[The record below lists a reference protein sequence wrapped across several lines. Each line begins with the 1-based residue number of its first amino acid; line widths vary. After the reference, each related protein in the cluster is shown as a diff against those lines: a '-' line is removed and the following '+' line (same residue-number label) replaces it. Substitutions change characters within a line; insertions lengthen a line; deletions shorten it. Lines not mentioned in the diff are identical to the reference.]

1 MTQALSPARQPG
13 VARQAFCGRCAFPD
27 MHRCRVDV
35 RLSPPKFFQLDVSSA
50 DFRRRGV
57 NSMQDRD
64 QSDADR
70 RVGGTD
76 ARPFAF
82 RLRRFQNWFFL
93 GLLYAGFY
101 LCRYNLSVVSPEF
114 TNEFG
119 FNKEQY
125 GYVASGRDFGYA
137 IGCFLNGLF
146 TDGLGGKQAM
156 AVGAL
161 GTIVLNLVFAGVS
174 WFGFGNNAMFDSPTG
189 TVVTAAL
196 LFFIVTRTVDG
207 YLQSFGA
214 PGMVKINTAWFS
226 RMERGKFAGIF
237 GGMIQLGSWGVTALG
252 GLLVTGFSIA
262 LIGLVIP
269 PQNWRSIFIVMPV
282 LLGVILVFAM
292 FAVRNHPEECGHTIK
307 HDDEADNHDHNE
319 RLPLSVVF
327 KTIAGNPLAW
337 VNAGAYFATGFVR
350 RALENFWVLYLLQV
364 WSIGK
369 QSNAYLWMAFL
380 LPLSAFIGSFT
391 TGLISDTLAKGRRSP
406 VAAGLYAVET
416 LVLLAAL
423 VVLKYTSFASP
434 FVACAFLVAISL
446 TVNSSHSIIGTAVTM
461 DIGGRKMAGFALGLI
476 NSFQYT
482 GAILAGFALGGLMDR
497 FGWVAFFWAMLPF
510 SVLGT
515 TLMTGTWLYTRG
527 RDVRGS

>member
-1 MTQALSPARQPG
+1 MHEHRPSKLAESSPDSEPRQTG
-13 VARQAFCGRCAFPD
+13 
-27 MHRCRVDV
+27 
-35 RLSPPKFFQLDVSSA
+35 
-50 DFRRRGV
+50 
-57 NSMQDRD
+57 
-64 QSDADR
+64 
-70 RVGGTD
+70 
-76 ARPFAF
+76 F
-82 RLRRFQNWFFL
+82 RLRRFRNWFFL

-114 TNEFG
+114 THEFG

-156 AVGAL
+156 AVGAV
-161 GTIVLNLVFAGVS
+161 GTIILNLAFAAVS
-174 WFGFGNNAMFDSPTG
+174 WFGFGGSTLFSSPTG
-189 TVVTAAL
+189 AVVTAAL
-196 LFFIVTRTVDG
+196 LFFIITRTADG

-252 GLLVTGFSIA
+252 GLLVTGFSISV
-262 LIGLVIP
+262 IGLVVA
-269 PQNWRSIFIVMPV
+269 PQNWRSIFVVMPM

-292 FAVRNHPEECGHTIK
+292 FAVRNHPEECGYSIK
-307 HDDEADNHDHNE
+307 HDDEADGHDHKA

-364 WSIGK
+364 WSIDK
-369 QSNAYLWMAFL
+369 HTDSYKWMALL
-380 LPLSAFIGSFT
+380 LPLSAFVGSFT
-391 TGLISDTLAKGRRSP
+391 SGLISDTLAKGRRSP
-406 VAAGLYAVET
+406 VAAGLYAIET
-416 LVLLAAL
+416 LVILAAL
-423 VVLKYTSFASP
+423 VVLKYSNFASP

-461 DIGGRKMAGFALGLI
+461 DIGGRKMAGFALGLV
-476 NSFQYT
+476 NSFQYV

-497 FGWVAFFWAMLPF
+497 YGWTAFLWAMLPF
-510 SVLGT
+510 SMLGT
-515 TLMTGTWLYTRG
+515 LLMTTTWLLTRG
-527 RDVRGS
+527 RNVRGA